1 MNLGILIYKNI
12 FINRPKGVVLM
23 KSKISKFFKRKE
35 GGSKNT
41 NPKRKWLM
49 KAKKV
54 KTHKRKKKFISIRK
68 KLILSF
74 LTILLIPSLIISIVS
89 YIIAKEK
96 IEQNLIIS
104 SHESVKFIHNE
115 VAAITTKKEQDATFL
130 ANAISASMLNGDRD
144 EIRRIFT
151 QYLGQNQDVLNVY
164 YVREDGEVYRNANQ
178 EVPAGMDALNQS
190 WYKEALD
197 SYGNV
202 VMLQPRED
210 EQTRNSIVTF
220 SKVTYDKKG
229 VIAIDLKISSLTDMV
244 RGSKI
249 GEQGYMI
256 LLDAQG
262 NYIYQPNSKADS
274 KSDDN
279 AKWVQDLYKENS
291 GEVSYTQ
298 DGQEKLAIYESD
310 SKTGWKIA
318 GIMNQSEISN
328 SSSTIF
334 STTGIVLIA
343 ALLIGGALIFYI
355 IRSIIMPLKLLAKSA
370 ERISDG
376 DLTED
381 ITMEASDE
389 IGLLAKSFASMQQTL
404 REVVTNLNHSM
415 EQVTASSEQLVASAG
430 QTTAASNQVTT
441 SVQQIAN
448 DAENITTS
456 IGQTSTSIE
465 DVLQGVIKIADKSTA
480 VAALSKDTHQ
490 LAEEG
495 GAFVE
500 KNLKQMKFIHHSI
513 IQSNEV
519 IGALNNRSKEI
530 GKIIQVIGSIADQT
544 NLLALNAAIESARA
558 GEHGK
563 GFSVVANEVRKL
575 AEQSQESAKLISSLI
590 ADIQKDTDQSV
601 VIMGEVSKNA
611 EDGLS
616 ISEAT
621 SDKFAQIIKST
632 SDMGPQMED
641 VSGAAQQMSAGLQEV
656 SSAASDIATIAVGNA
671 AGAEEVAAASE
682 EQLASMEEINASAK
696 ALTLM
701 AEELLVIVNKFKV

>member
-1 MNLGILIYKNI
+1 
-12 FINRPKGVVLM
+12 M
-23 KSKISKFFKRKE
+23 KSKKSKFFKKKE
-35 GGSKNT
+35 GGTKVTASIRNWKKGINTVFARLGKN
-41 NPKRKWLM
+41 RKPR
-49 KAKKV
+49 
-54 KTHKRKKKFISIRK
+54 TKFVSIRK
-68 KLILSF
+68 KLIFSF
-74 LTILLIPSLIISIVS
+74 LTILLVPSLIISIVS
-89 YIIAKEK
+89 YVIAKDK
-96 IEQNLIIS
+96 IEQNLIVS

-115 VAAITTKKEQDATFL
+115 IASITTKKEQDATFM
-130 ANAISASMLNGDRD
+130 ANAIDDSMLDGDRN

-164 YVREDGEVYRNANQ
+164 YVREDGEVYINANQ
-178 EVPAGMDALNQS
+178 EVPDGIDFLDQT
-190 WYKEALD
+190 WYKEAVNSD
-197 SYGNV
+197 GNV

-210 EQTRNSIVTF
+210 ERTGNSIVTF

-229 VIAIDLKISSLTDMV
+229 AIAIDLKISSLKDMI

-249 GEQGYMI
+249 GEQGYML

-262 NYIYQPNSKADS
+262 NYIYHPNSNTGAK
-274 KSDDN
+274 DN
-279 AKWVQDLYKENS
+279 SQWIQEMYKEKE
-291 GEVSYTQ
+291 GEVAFTDEQ
-298 DGQEKLAIYESD
+298 QERLAIYESD
-310 SKTGWKIA
+310 EKTGWKIA
-318 GIMNQSEISN
+318 GVMDQSEIGKA
-328 SSSTIF
+328 SSTIF
-334 STTGIVLIA
+334 STTTIVLIA
-343 ALLIGGALIFYI
+343 AIIIGGALIFYI

-370 ERISDG
+370 ERISAG

-381 ITMEASDE
+381 ISIKGKDE
-389 IGLLAKSFASMQQTL
+389 IGLLAKGFTSMQSHL
-404 REVVTNLNHSM
+404 RDVVTSLNHSM

-441 SVQQIAN
+441 SVQQIAH

-456 IGQTSTSIE
+456 IGQNSTSLE
-465 DVLQGVIKIADKSTA
+465 EVLQDVMKIADKSTA
-480 VAALSKDTHQ
+480 VAALSKDAHH

-500 KNLKQMKFIHHSI
+500 KNLKQMQFIHQSI
-513 IQSNEV
+513 KQSNKV
-519 IGALNNRSKEI
+519 IEELNNRSKEI

-575 AEQSQESAKLISSLI
+575 AEQSQESAKLISALI

-611 EDGLS
+611 EAGLS

-621 SDKFAQIIKST
+621 SDKFAQIIQST
-632 SDMGPQMED
+632 KEMGPEMED

-656 SSAASDIATIAVGNA
+656 SSSANDIATIALGNA
-671 AGAEEVAAASE
+671 AGAQEVAAASE
-682 EQLASMEEINASAK
+682 EQLASMEEINSSAK
-696 ALTLM
+696 ALTKM